1 MKGTAVQRS
10 SSVQVWTALSIVY
23 VVWGSTYLGIA
34 VLIES
39 MPPLLAM
46 GGRFLAAGLLMAGYL
61 VIRRG
66 FGVLRIE
73 RRQLAATALVA
84 FLLLGMGLGGVTLA
98 EARIPSGLAAMLV
111 AATPL
116 WVVILRRVSG
126 EYPSSATI
134 AGVLVGFAGLAILV
148 LPGGWTGG
156 AQLVAIG
163 IVMVGTFCWALGTFL
178 SSRLPLPG
186 DALVLTC
193 YEMLCGFVILTILGI
208 VHGEHIDPS
217 AYTARS
223 IGAWFYLVLIG
234 SLVGFTAFVWVIG
247 HAPISLAS
255 TYAYVNPVVAVFLGV
270 LILSEPLT
278 HWTVLGGAVVVAGVA
293 LVVRGERPP
302 AAAAETPILET
313 SEATEP
319 VVD

>member
-1 MKGTAVQRS
+1 VQASTVERS
-10 SSVQVWTALSIVY
+10 STGQIWTALSIVY

-34 VLIES
+34 ILIES

-46 GGRFLAAGLLMAGYL
+46 GSRFLAAGSLMAGYL
-61 VIRRG
+61 MVRSG
-66 FGVLRIE
+66 FSVLRIT
-73 RRQLAATALVA
+73 RRELLATSLVA
-84 FLLLGMGLGGVTLA
+84 FLLLGIGLGGVTLA
-98 EARIPSGLAAMLV
+98 EAHIPSGLAAMLV

-126 EYPSSATI
+126 ERPSGPTV
-134 AGVLVGFAGLAILV
+134 AGVLVGFAGLAVLV

-156 AQLVAIG
+156 AQLVTVG

-178 SSRLPLPG
+178 SGRLPLPR
-186 DALVLTC
+186 DARVLTC
-193 YEMLCGFVILTILGI
+193 YEMLCGSVILTVLGAL
-208 VHGEHIDPS
+208 HGEHIGWGT
-217 AYTARS
+217 YTARS

-255 TYAYVNPVVAVFLGV
+255 TYAYVNPVVAVLLGV

-278 HWTVLGGAVVVAGVA
+278 RWTVLGGGVVVVGVS

-302 AAAAETPILET
+302 AAAAETPVIDTGDTNEQ
-313 SEATEP
+313 A
-319 VVD
+319 VD